1 MSVTDPAVVVVAY
14 HGAAD
19 LDLCLA
25 PVASSLDVVVVDNSG
40 DDEVAEVAIRRGCR
54 YVDSGANLGFAAGVN
69 LGVSQLAPDVDVLL
83 LNPDAVIPLD
93 GVRALA
99 RALAADPSL
108 AAVSPRLLD
117 ETGAE
122 QRVEWP
128 FPSPTRMWWEAVG
141 GARLTAEPA
150 DFVVGA
156 VLLLRRT
163 AWANVGG
170 FDERFFLYAE
180 ETDWQRRAAARGWTS
195 RLVPEAAATHRG
207 AGTSVS
213 SERREQLFCAA
224 TETYIR
230 KWFGPAGW
238 AGYRSAAALGA
249 AARAGVGSAP
259 GRRAARTRLSA
270 YLAGPRRSA
279 GLDPVVAPA
288 APHPPPPSRAGGI
301 GGRSGRAG
309 ESGRAGGSP
318 SR

>member
-1 MSVTDPAVVVVAY
+1 MTATDPVVVVVAF

-25 PVASSLDVVVVDNSG
+25 PVASSLDVVVVDNSS
-40 DDEVAEVAIRRGCR
+40 DSDVAEVTRRHGCR

-69 LGVSQLAPDVDVLL
+69 LGVSQLGPDVDVLL
-83 LNPDAVIPLD
+83 LNPDAVIPVE
-93 GVRALA
+93 GVRALSA
-99 RALAADPSL
+99 ALAADPSL

-141 GARLTAEPA
+141 GARLVAEPA

-156 VLLLRRT
+156 VLLLRRS
-163 AWANVGG
+163 AWEDVGG

-180 ETDWQRRAAARGWTS
+180 ETDWQRRAVARGWTS
-195 RLVPEAAATHRG
+195 RLVPEAVATHRG
-207 AGTSVS
+207 AGSSAS
-213 SERREQLFCAA
+213 SERREQLFYAA

-238 AGYRSAAALGA
+238 AGYRSAAAVGA
-249 AARAGVGSAP
+249 AARAGLGSAP
-259 GRRAARTRLSA
+259 SRRHARTRFST
-270 YLAGPRRSA
+270 YLAGPRRTA
-279 GLDPVVAPA
+279 GLDAGLDTGLDTA
-288 APHPPPPSRAGGI
+288 APSR
-301 GGRSGRAG
+301 
-309 ESGRAGGSP
+309 
-318 SR
+318 